1 MNQNRQKWGIKSPNV
16 PHEPGISHN
25 ETQIAATRQNKPK
38 SLSLPH
44 WVTMIPNESY
54 LFTISFNEPLWFT
67 ISDNEPHKAI
77 RSTMSH
83 NETQW
88 AKINPNEQQRP
99 NMSHTESRWVS
110 IYLNNF
116 IFLEWVTMRRNERQ
130 LVAMT
135 HKS

>member
-1 MNQNRQKWGIKSPNV
+1 
-16 PHEPGISHN
+16 
-25 ETQIAATRQNKPK
+25 
-38 SLSLPH
+38 
-44 WVTMIPNESY
+44 MIPNESY

-135 HKS
+135 HKSYNDQQWATLQYNESQWAPVKRNELHGVITNHNELKKSTLASHN